1 MLSAS
6 AWPFRGLPSWVA
18 SAALEVAVD
27 SKMTFH
33 ACVNCPRDYCCLF
46 ACSSSRSCLFTLSAR
61 FVSEIPLVPSADYR
75 AQTSLTAAR
84 TGHYAGVPS
93 SPSPKRSQPSSS

>member
-1 MLSAS
+1 MPSAS

-33 ACVNCPRDYCCLF
+33 ACGHCPRDYCYLF
-46 ACSSSRSCLFTLSAR
+46 ACSSSRSCLFTLGAR
-61 FVSEIPLVPSADYR
+61 SVSEIPLIPSADYR
-75 AQTSLTAAR
+75 AQTSLTVAG
-84 TGHYAGVPS
+84 TGHYAGAQF